1 MGDRYAAQPF
11 HSAFLRFTLDDGGTL
26 EGWVHEIA
34 DDELE
39 DFKAQLVEWSTQDGG
54 RLQELIL
61 DGKSIPLTADGCW
74 K

>member
-1 MGDRYAAQPF
+1 MGDRYAAQPY
-11 HSAFLRFTLDDGGTL
+11 HSAFLRFALDDGSTL
-26 EGWVHEIA
+26 EGWTHEIA

-39 DFKAQLVEWSTQDGG
+39 DFKAQLVDWSEQDGG

-61 DGKSIPLTADGCW
+61 DGNSIPLTADGCW